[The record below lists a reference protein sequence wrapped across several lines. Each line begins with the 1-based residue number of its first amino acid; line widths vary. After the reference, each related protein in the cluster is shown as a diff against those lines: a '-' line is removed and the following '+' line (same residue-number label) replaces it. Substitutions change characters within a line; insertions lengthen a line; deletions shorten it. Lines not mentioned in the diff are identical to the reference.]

1 MEGFFSDCDEP
12 ITVERALTYL
22 VIWHYKGITYRVPTN
37 GVIRSPGTN
46 TGEDKDNF
54 GSLGDTET
62 WFIRPTSGLLKRSN
76 IFNRGGRTR
85 KIPLTKLYT
94 AVRAEEFNLIVSAIK
109 GRLVIP
115 WDYFVKSHLRE
126 EREFAT
132 PSPQE
137 AATFVLLVARLLC
150 DFFVRSGKAFFGAS
164 IYQSIP
170 LNYKPRPLKR
180 SRK

>member
-1 MEGFFSDCDEP
+1 MSDFFSDCDGP

-22 VIWHYKGITYRVPTN
+22 VIWHYKGIAYRVPTN
-37 GVIRSPGTN
+37 GVIRSPGTI
-46 TGEDKDNF
+46 TGEDRDNF
-54 GSLGDTET
+54 GSLGDTES

-85 KIPLTKLYT
+85 RTPLTKLYT
-94 AVRAEEFNLIVSAIK
+94 AVRAEDFNLILTAIR
-109 GRLVIP
+109 GRPVIP
-115 WDYFVKSHLRE
+115 WDYYIKSYFSWG

-137 AATFVLLVARLLC
+137 AATFILLIARLLC
-150 DFFVRSGKAFFGAS
+150 DFFVRSGKRFAGTS
-164 IYQSIP
+164 IYQS
-170 LNYKPRPLKR
+170 RPLKS

>member
-22 VIWHYKGITYRVPTN
+22 VLWHNRGTTYTVPTN
-37 GVIRSPGTN
+37 GVILSPGIKI
-46 TGEDKDNF
+46 ENF

-76 IFNRGGRTR
+76 IYNRGGRTR
-85 KIPLTKLYT
+85 KTPLTKLYT

-109 GRLVIP
+109 GRPVIP
-115 WDYFVKSHLRE
+115 WDYFVKSYLRE
-126 EREFAT
+126 ERVFAT
-132 PSPQE
+132 PSQQE
-137 AATFVLLVARLLC
+137 AATFILLVARLLC
-150 DFFVRSGKAFFGAS
+150 DFFVRSGKTFFGAS

>member
-1 MEGFFSDCDEP
+1 MSDFFSDCDGP

-22 VIWHYKGITYRVPTN
+22 VIWHYKGIAYRVPTN
-37 GVIRSPGTN
+37 GVICSPGTR
-46 TGEDKDNF
+46 TGEDKGNF
-54 GSLGDTET
+54 GSLGDTEA

-85 KIPLTKLYT
+85 RTPLTKLYT
-94 AVRAEEFNLIVSAIK
+94 AVRAEDFRLILTAIR
-109 GRLVIP
+109 GRPVIP
-115 WDYFVKSHLRE
+115 WDYYIKSYFSWG

-137 AATFVLLVARLLC
+137 AATFILLIARLLC
-150 DFFVRSGKAFFGAS
+150 DFFVRSGKRFAGTS
-164 IYQSIP
+164 IYQS
-170 LNYKPRPLKR
+170 RPLKS

>member
-1 MEGFFSDCDEP
+1 MGDFFSDCDVP

-22 VIWHYKGITYRVPTN
+22 VIWHYKGIAYKVPSN
-37 GVIRSPGTN
+37 GVIRSPGTK

-62 WFIRPTSGLLKRSN
+62 WLIRPTSGLLNRSN

-85 KIPLTKLYT
+85 RTPLTKLYT
-94 AVRAEEFNLIVSAIK
+94 AVRAEDFNLILTAIR
-109 GRLVIP
+109 GRPVIP
-115 WDYFVKSHLRE
+115 WDYYIKSYFSWG

-137 AATFVLLVARLLC
+137 AATFILLVARLLC
-150 DFFVRSGKAFFGAS
+150 DFFVRSGKRFAGTS
-164 IYQSIP
+164 IYQS
-170 LNYKPRPLKR
+170 RPLKS

>member
-1 MEGFFSDCDEP
+1 MQDFFSECDIP

-22 VIWHYKGITYRVPTN
+22 VIWHYKGTTYKVPTN
-37 GVIRSPGTN
+37 GVIYSPGTR
-46 TGEDKDNF
+46 TGEDKENF

-85 KIPLTKLYT
+85 RTPLTKLYT
-94 AVRAEEFNLIVSAIK
+94 AVRAEDFNLNLSAIR
-109 GRLVIP
+109 GRPVIP
-115 WDYFVKSHLRE
+115 WDYYIKSYFSWG

-137 AATFVLLVARLLC
+137 TATFILLVARILC
-150 DFFVRSGKAFFGAS
+150 DFYIKSGKNFTGAFV
-164 IYQSIP
+164 YQ
-170 LNYKPRPLKR
+170 PRSLLS

>member
-1 MEGFFSDCDEP
+1 MTHHVDP
-12 ITVERALTYL
+12 I
-22 VIWHYKGITYRVPTN
+22 YKGTAYKVPTN
-37 GVIRSPGTN
+37 GVIRSPGTK

-62 WFIRPTSGLLKRSN
+62 WFIRPTSGLLNRSN

-85 KIPLTKLYT
+85 RTPLTKLYT
-94 AVRAEEFNLIVSAIK
+94 AARAEDFNLILTAIR
-109 GRLVIP
+109 GRPVIP
-115 WDYFVKSHLRE
+115 WDYYIKSYFSWG

-137 AATFVLLVARLLC
+137 AATFILLVARLLC
-150 DFFVRSGKAFFGAS
+150 DFFVRSGKRFAGTS
-164 IYQSIP
+164 IYQS
-170 LNYKPRPLKR
+170 RPLKS